1 MASISNPGGIG
12 ARATSKAMRVP
23 AEATE
28 VFIEVGDK
36 RRDAHVVRNGIPLGS
51 YELNPQI
58 FDDFFAGRPRVD
70 LKVVSQSIAA
80 GTPVPE
86 GTTVDLVLAQPGRL
100 PLGVIEGVHRDLVD
114 QEIAATF
121 QSVVGNREHDIRRI
135 VARTEERG
143 ALTAQ
148 DEQSV
153 REIFRAA
160 DLPVTE
166 EAGRTVDAAYNT
178 MRVLL
183 TFGG

>member
-1 MASISNPGGIG
+1 MSSMFQPGGTG
-12 ARATSKAMRVP
+12 SRSTSKATRIQ
-23 AEATE
+23 AEPTE

-51 YELNPQI
+51 YELNPAI
-58 FDDFFAGRPRVD
+58 FDEFFAGRPRVD

-86 GTTVDLVLAQPGRL
+86 GTTVNLVLAQPGRL
-100 PLGVIEGVHRDLVD
+100 PVGVIEGVHRDLVD

-121 QSVVGNREHDIRRI
+121 QRVVGQRENDIRRI

-143 ALTAQ
+143 ALTAD
-148 DEQSV
+148 DEQTV
-153 REIFRAA
+153 REIFQQA
-160 DLPVTE
+160 DLSVTE
-166 EAGRTVDAAYNT
+166 EAGRSVDAAYNT